1 MTFKELYFS
10 FNGRISRSTYWL
22 RGVIPIYGSLVAII
36 LFGQSIQD
44 NPSSG
49 PMLAVLMVI
58 WLVFTLIAGVAMEV
72 KRWHDRGKSG
82 AWVFIRF
89 IPLIGPLWTFV
100 EVGCLPGDSGE
111 NAYGPDPLDGDFMD
125 VE

>member
-1 MTFKELYFS
+1 MGESADPL
-10 FNGRISRSTYWL
+10 YWL

-49 PMLAVLMVI
+49 PMQAVLMVI